1 MNYDKEVPDF
11 LGGLGDMLPADV
23 LKKVVELLEQL
34 RRADKDHQGSTV
46 FIYAPGSQY
55 VETVQNQYLY
65 PAPSPAPYRG
75 GESTVGGK
83 PAPYR
88 GGESTMGEH
97 AYDRGGESTGGGKPA
112 PHRVGESMVGGKP
125 AYDRSGEST
134 VGGKPANDR
143 SGELVVEERI
153 RRCIGLL
160 MAERYG
166 NEPLFNLQGHWQ
178 AVYRILV
185 DKGYCRDSD
194 FDGFDAFI
202 RRVMPEEVNKP
213 YKKDSVRNINKTSFN
228 KPFDRWRYDPDDYG
242 TRKPFERMVAIAR
255 RFKEILEEID
265 L

>member
-1 MNYDKEVPDF
+1 M
-11 LGGLGDMLPADV
+11 
-23 LKKVVELLEQL
+23 
-34 RRADKDHQGSTV
+34 

-65 PAPSPAPYRG
+65 PAPSPAPHRG

-83 PAPYR
+83 PAPFRGGESTMGGKPAPFR
-88 GGESTMGEH
+88 GGESTMGEP
-97 AYDRGGESTGGGKPA
+97 AYDKSVEST
-112 PHRVGESMVGGKP
+112 MGGKP
-125 AYDRSGEST
+125 AYDRSEEST
-134 VGGKPANDR
+134 MGGKPANDR